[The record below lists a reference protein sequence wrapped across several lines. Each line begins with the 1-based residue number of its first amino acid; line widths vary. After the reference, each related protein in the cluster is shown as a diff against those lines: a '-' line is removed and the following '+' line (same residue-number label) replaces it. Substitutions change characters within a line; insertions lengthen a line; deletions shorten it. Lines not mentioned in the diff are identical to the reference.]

1 MFRPCRYV
9 TKPCNLGLLATCSGK
24 HAYKKTE
31 TSVPF
36 GPFVKETSHHF
47 TPVSEA
53 PLSPSPF
60 DAALPLRMSCGH
72 AAGAWPARCHT
83 ICDASH
89 SLPFRRPALFHGPP
103 PSTQFW
109 APGVGGTGGSPYNNI
124 YIYIISSNIQLVQL
138 VVLTNSSFLPI
149 ISLCVKSSERWQL
162 PKHGKQMLEDAIQP
176 QRFDNFCYFISLNK
190 SHKNL

>member
-124 YIYIISSNIQLVQL
+124 YILYHQISNLSSLLSSPTRRSCRSYLSVSSPRNGD
-138 VVLTNSSFLPI
+138 NSPN
-149 ISLCVKSSERWQL
+149 
-162 PKHGKQMLEDAIQP
+162 MA
-176 QRFDNFCYFISLNK
+176 NK
-190 SHKNL
+190 C

>member
-124 YIYIISSNIQLVQL
+124 YIYYIIKYPTCPACCPHQL
-138 VVLTNSSFLPI
+138 VVLADH
-149 ISLCVKSSERWQL
+149 ISLCQVLGTVTTPQTWQTNARRCNSAT
-162 PKHGKQMLEDAIQP
+162 EV
-176 QRFDNFCYFISLNK
+176 
-190 SHKNL
+190 